1 MFASIDQNCLNWI
14 FLNQPTLCACL
25 YSGLEDAVAFGDDEI
40 DLGNLGQ
47 RYVLPSS
54 YIGGPRHMQQQ
65 YQDSMAIACYFR
77 RVNIFLTVTSNPQ
90 WPEITQELLP
100 GQMPYDR
107 PDLVA

>member
-14 FLNQPTLCACL
+14 FLNQPTLFACL